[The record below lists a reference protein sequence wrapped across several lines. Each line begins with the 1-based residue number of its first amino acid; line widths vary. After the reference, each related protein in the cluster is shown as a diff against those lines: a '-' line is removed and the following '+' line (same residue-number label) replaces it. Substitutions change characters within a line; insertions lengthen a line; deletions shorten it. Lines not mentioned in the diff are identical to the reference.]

1 MKLEL
6 NKVEIQKLEVAN
18 KLSTERNALSE
29 SSMLLS
35 NVIKEKDIRESLYCS
50 ANFGGHGN

>member
-1 MKLEL
+1 MR
-6 NKVEIQKLEVAN
+6 N
-18 KLSTERNALSE
+18 KLATEMNALSE

-35 NVIKEKDIRESLYCS
+35 NVIKEKDLKATFNSS

>member
-1 MKLEL
+1 MKLEM
-6 NKVEIQKLEVAN
+6 AN

-35 NVIKEKDIRESLYCS
+35 NVIKEKDLRESLY